1 MSPDIDER
9 LASVVRALSE
19 VILPHL
25 PAEASLAQEQVHLC
39 IGHLQIIRGQID
51 EAPAFE
57 RGELDDALA
66 LAEDLSRQLQDAPS
80 GEATIQAL
88 ADLRAASTA
97 AIGQRESATGV
108 RAGRMGVLQA
118 IDGLVKAVASDGSAS
133 AHSLL
138 STTILK
144 HEAAR
149 SLKDRQWFA
158 PFGFDTL

>member
-25 PAEASLAQEQVHLC
+25 PPDASLAQEQVHLC
-39 IGHLQIIRGQID
+39 IGHLQILRAQID

-66 LAEDLSRQLQDAPS
+66 LADTLPS
-80 GEATIQAL
+80 GVTGGESTATAL
-88 ADLRAASTA
+88 AALTNATKDAAGTAVSPAGIRAAR
-97 AIGQRESATGV
+97 QN
-108 RAGRMGVLQA
+108 VLQA
-118 IDGLVKAVASDGSAS
+118 IDALVKAVAIDGSPQAR
-133 AHSLL
+133 AYL
-138 STTILK
+138 SDTILQ
-144 HEAAR
+144 HESKR
-149 SLKDRQWFA
+149 TLKDRQWFA